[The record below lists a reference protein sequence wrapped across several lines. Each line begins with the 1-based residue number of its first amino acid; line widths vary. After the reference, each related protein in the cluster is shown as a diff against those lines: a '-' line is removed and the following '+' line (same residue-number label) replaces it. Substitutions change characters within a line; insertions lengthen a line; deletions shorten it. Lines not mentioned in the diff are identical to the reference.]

1 MGFDRHAA
9 ATAMVG
15 DNVCAV
21 VVSHDRRELLS
32 ECLSRLGAQT
42 VPPGHVLVVDTASSD
57 ESPAMVRE
65 RFPWVEL
72 LALTENLG
80 GAGGFNRGLARAHA
94 QGHEWIWLLDD
105 DTLPTADALAELL
118 AAAQRAP
125 GRQSPALL
133 ASRVLWTDGRPHPM
147 NRSGPRWRR
156 LDEMLGACAVGL
168 TAVRYATFVSAL
180 VNRRAVDEHGL
191 PIARYFLWSDD
202 LEYTGRILRRD
213 AGYVVPTSIVH
224 HATQRPYTAL
234 EASGDRYYFHV
245 RNTLL
250 MLRGRSWDPLE
261 RLRYLRLLVQTTRA
275 YVAGNGWSATAL
287 AVVARGVRDGLL
299 EAPS

>member
-1 MGFDRHAA
+1 
-9 ATAMVG
+9 MVA

-21 VVSHDRRELLS
+21 VVSHNRRDLLS
-32 ECLSRLGAQT
+32 ECLSHLAAQT
-42 VPPGHVLVVDTASSD
+42 TPPGHVLVVDNASD
-57 ESPAMVRE
+57 DGSPAMVRE
-65 RFPWVEL
+65 RFPSAEL
-72 LALTENLG
+72 LPLPENLG
-80 GAGGFNRGLARAHA
+80 GAGGFNRGLAHAHG
-94 QGHEWIWLLDD
+94 QGHEWLWLLDD
-105 DTLPTADALAELL
+105 DTLPNAEALAELL

-125 GRQSPALL
+125 GRRPPALL

-156 LDEMLGACAVGL
+156 LDEMIEACAAGL
-168 TAVRYATFVSAL
+168 TAVRYSTFVSAL
-180 VNRRAVDEHGL
+180 VHRRAVDEHGL
-191 PIARYFLWSDD
+191 PNARYFIWSDD

-213 AGYVVPTSIVH
+213 AGYVVPASVVH

-261 RLRYLRLLVQTTRA
+261 RLRYLRLLIGTTRA
-275 YVAGNGWSATAL
+275 YVAGNDRSPAAL

-299 EAPS
+299 EASS